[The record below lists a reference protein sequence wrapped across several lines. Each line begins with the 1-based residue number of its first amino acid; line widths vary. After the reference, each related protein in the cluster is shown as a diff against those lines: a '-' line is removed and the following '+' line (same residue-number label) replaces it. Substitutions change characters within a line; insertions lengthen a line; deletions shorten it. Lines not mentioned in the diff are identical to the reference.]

1 MGVPGGD
8 KGGACEPATDG
19 QIGRWEEKNAG
30 PADKNEAVALEP
42 VIEDVK
48 PSPLWR
54 ASYSDRHESERV
66 RLAAGCGIP
75 RDLNNFS
82 GGCGGE
88 SAHLKSLVSEHF
100 FGVSFASVIVF
111 VAVLPSHADSCAS
124 AVTMG
129 TASGL

>member
-19 QIGRWEEKNAG
+19 QVGRWEKKDAG

-54 ASYSDRHESERV
+54 ASYSDRHERCFMIRYKLS
-66 RLAAGCGIP
+66 L
-75 RDLNNFS
+75 
-82 GGCGGE
+82 GGE
-88 SAHLKSLVSEHF
+88 HGNGAAPRTHLEGMSRNAHFWTDGMPV
-100 FGVSFASVIVF
+100 
-111 VAVLPSHADSCAS
+111 PPRR
-124 AVTMG
+124 
-129 TASGL
+129 

>member
-8 KGGACEPATDG
+8 KGGACKPATDG

-54 ASYSDRHESERV
+54 ASYSDRHEKSFMKLYV
-66 RLAAGCGIP
+66 P
-75 RDLNNFS
+75 
-82 GGCGGE
+82 
-88 SAHLKSLVSEHF
+88 SLV
-100 FGVSFASVIVF
+100 GARDSV
-111 VAVLPSHADSCAS
+111 
-124 AVTMG
+124 G
-129 TASGL
+129 TDPEIHPHMSKYAHDYSPAFHSRR